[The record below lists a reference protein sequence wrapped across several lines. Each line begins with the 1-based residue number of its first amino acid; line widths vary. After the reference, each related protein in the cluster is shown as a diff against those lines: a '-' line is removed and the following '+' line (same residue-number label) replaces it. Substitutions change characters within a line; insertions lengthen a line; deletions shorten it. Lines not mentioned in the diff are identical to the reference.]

1 MEEKRKTYKEKID
14 ADKMLDEMH
23 KLISTIEKIKDQLIE
38 REPGLREY
46 IVTIPN
52 AGIFAYNK
60 MNEFIKKLAE
70 KSIDDESVIYAV
82 LKRELSS
89 RVVVDNINDL
99 LGYDVAN
106 LIEEKRALDNNEDK
120 GLIEVK
126 KPTIWQIVKRFINQK
141 IFNIYVTDEDMVW
154 LNNSLKRYDEA
165 RRKVRDEVIERVE
178 NIYKIELDEEFVSQA
193 ISNYASIII
202 SQKDGDIEVFKQEV
216 AEELEK
222 LGMQD
227 LIKRIDE
234 REMEERSFRESIK
247 YEVDNSAQSE
257 PSVTKRELKERGSLA
272 RGGAR

>member
-23 KLISTIEKIKDQLIE
+23 KLISAIEKVKDQVIE
-38 REPGLREY
+38 REPGLKEY
-46 IVTIPN
+46 VGAIPN

-60 MNEFIKKLAE
+60 MNEFIKELAE
-70 KSIDDESVIYAV
+70 KSIDDESVIYSV

-89 RVVVDNINDL
+89 RVIYDNINDL
-99 LGYDVAN
+99 LGYDTAN
-106 LIEEKRALDNNEDK
+106 WIEEKRALDNGEEK

-126 KPTIWQIVKRFINQK
+126 KPTIWQRIKRFIERK
-141 IFNIYVTDEDMVW
+141 IFNIYMTDEDIES
-154 LNNSLKRYDEA
+154 LNKSLERRDEA
-165 RRKVRDEVIERVE
+165 RRKVRDEVIERA
-178 NIYKIELDEEFVSQA
+178 NKIYKIELNEEFVSQA
-193 ISNYASIII
+193 ILDYVGIIE
-202 SQKDGDIEVFKQEV
+202 SEEDCNMELFKQEV

-234 REMEERSFRESIK
+234 RKMEEKSFRESIK

-257 PSVTKRELKERGSLA
+257 PSVTKRELKERESLA